1 MPKEEWLSFVRSNP
15 CINCGK
21 MWCDVHHVARDD
33 DRRRV
38 DNTVIVPLCREC
50 HHILHITNDDLKR
63 RGYYEHHARR
73 MLDLYESGAT
83 IEELDLP
90 SFLKGE

>member
-1 MPKEEWLSFVRSNP
+1 MQNAEWLSFVRSNP
-15 CINCGK
+15 CINCGV

-38 DNTVIVPLCREC
+38 DDSVIVPLCRNC
-50 HHILHITNDDLKR
+50 HHKLHLTNDDQKR
-63 RGYYEHHARR
+63 RGYYEHHAKR
-73 MLDLYESGAT
+73 LKDLFDSGMS
-83 IEELDLP
+83 IEEMDLP